1 MTSESNASRQIQPYL
16 PGMGD
21 GSAIMR
27 AARAGGFKEPHQMSP
42 DEFASH
48 PYAVFHSTH
57 LDEPD
62 LFNSEKRFGKSS
74 VVHFGTLQAALDRHA
89 ITEDPANR
97 GIEGRD
103 ADLSG
108 HKEDARL
115 HVFWH
120 KPESLAVGRDTS
132 KNDYE
137 PGTRYY
143 RNEVENAGSISLATS
158 ERDSVK
164 SQHEYVTD
172 AISQGKAHEVHP
184 ATMDMYKRGLL
195 KKGFLLPAGYTR
207 QYTMTPTRAVKI
219 ENQPTLPIPEDDYRF
234 HEIGHDGDEI
244 GWYLPAPMPERAYAP
259 RLGPDL
265 NRIKEQLGKDQNA

>member
-1 MTSESNASRQIQPYL
+1 MTDSQPVSKQLQDYL
-16 PGMGD
+16 PGME
-21 GSAIMR
+21 SLP
-27 AARAGGFKEPHQMSP
+27 AAPEKQPHQMNP
-42 DEFASH
+42 EEFASH

-62 LFNSEKRFGKSS
+62 LFNSEKRFGKSP

-89 ITEDPANR
+89 ITEDPTNR

-108 HKEDARL
+108 HKKDARL

-120 KPESLAVGRDTS
+120 KPESLEIGHDNAS
-132 KNDYE
+132 NDYE

-143 RNEVENAGSISLATS
+143 RNAIENAGSISLATS
-158 ERDSVK
+158 ERGSVK
-164 SQHEYVTD
+164 SQHEYVAD
-172 AISQGKAHEVHP
+172 AIAQGKAHEVHP

-195 KKGFLLPAGYTR
+195 KKGALLPAEHTR
-207 QYTMTPTRAVKI
+207 QYTMTPTRAAKI
-219 ENQPTLPIPEDDYRF
+219 ENHPTLPIPADDHRF
-234 HEIGHDGDEI
+234 HEIGHDGDSI
-244 GWYLPAPMPERAYAP
+244 GWYLPAPMPERTYAP

-265 NRIKEQLGKDQNA
+265 DRIKEQLGKDQNA